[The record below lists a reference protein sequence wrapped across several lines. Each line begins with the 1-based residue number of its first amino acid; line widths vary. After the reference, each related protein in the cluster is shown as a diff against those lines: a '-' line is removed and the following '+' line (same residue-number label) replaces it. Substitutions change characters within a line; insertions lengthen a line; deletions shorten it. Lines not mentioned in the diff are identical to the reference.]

1 LPLIE
6 AEFSSNHIS
15 LQYCSNTEKNLRKL
29 SSSLTPISLS
39 DVKEPNVGKESS
51 TDKVVSRIKLRR
63 RELKLTQTELAKV
76 ANLTPAAISQFESGA
91 RKPSFKTLSSLS
103 DALKVTTDYLLGK
116 ADKSYDDLLA
126 DPKISAMFKGMM
138 EFTEKDKE
146 TLYEFYEF
154 LKMKAEKSSKAE

>member
-1 LPLIE
+1 MKQ
-6 AEFSSNHIS
+6 NS
-15 LQYCSNTEKNLRKL
+15 LQTAFHCNTAAILKKFKKL
-29 SSSLTPISLS
+29 SGTPTTISLS
-39 DVKEPNVGKESS
+39 DVKEPNVGKEPKDLN

-154 LKMKAEKSSKAE
+154 LKMKADR

>member
-1 LPLIE
+1 MLK
-6 AEFSSNHIS
+6 F
-15 LQYCSNTEKNLRKL
+15 KKL
-29 SSSLTPISLS
+29 SGDITPPCCLI
-39 DVKEPNVGKESS
+39 KEPNVAKESKDSS

-116 ADKSYDDLLA
+116 TEKSYGDLLA
-126 DPKISAMFKGMM
+126 DPKMSAMFRGMM

-154 LKMKAEKSSKAE
+154 LKTKAEAQKTEELSSNEE

>member
-1 LPLIE
+1 M
-6 AEFSSNHIS
+6 
-15 LQYCSNTEKNLRKL
+15 
-29 SSSLTPISLS
+29 
-39 DVKEPNVGKESS
+39 DKESKDS
-51 TDKVVSRIKLRR
+51 NTDKVVSRIKLRR

-154 LKMKAEKSSKAE
+154 LKMKSEKSSNTSNT

>member
-1 LPLIE
+1 MTKKPK
-6 AEFSSNHIS
+6 
-15 LQYCSNTEKNLRKL
+15 Q
-29 SSSLTPISLS
+29 
-39 DVKEPNVGKESS
+39 PN
-51 TDKVVSRIKLRR
+51 TDKVVSRIKTRR
-63 RELKLTQTELAKV
+63 HELKLTQTELAKE

-116 ADKSYDDLLA
+116 TEKSYNDLLA
-126 DPKISAMFKGMM
+126 DPKVNAMFKGMM

-154 LKMKAEKSSKAE
+154 LKTKADT

>member
-1 LPLIE
+1 MG
-6 AEFSSNHIS
+6 
-15 LQYCSNTEKNLRKL
+15 
-29 SSSLTPISLS
+29 
-39 DVKEPNVGKESS
+39 KEPRDSN

-154 LKMKAEKSSKAE
+154 LKMKAGKPSTP